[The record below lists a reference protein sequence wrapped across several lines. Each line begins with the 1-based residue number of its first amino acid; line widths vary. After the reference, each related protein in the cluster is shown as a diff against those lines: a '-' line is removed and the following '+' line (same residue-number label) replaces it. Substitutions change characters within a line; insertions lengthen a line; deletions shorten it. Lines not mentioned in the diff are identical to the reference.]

1 MISSLKG
8 QSIYEVYPQMEVP
21 SVAYKANNKYANFPP
36 IMNDGRAVAASW
48 QPGAVVDEAIRKD
61 NNITSNWQYRR
72 YLTKNSEE
80 IKSHNFK
87 QACNDIGYYIRNE
100 NKDLVESITCKMY
113 KKEKNLEKL
122 CDNKDEDESS
132 EENCKKIK
140 EHLAKNKSQL
150 ILTES
155 CIESKFW
162 YECTINL
169 CLNDE
174 SVKKSYTCDQY
185 VDSL

>member
-21 SVAYKANNKYANFPP
+21 SVAYKSNNKYANFPP

-100 NKDLVESITCKMY
+100 NKDFDRSASLRTPHMYKDVNEPVQHTGATSSDLKELYLTKEQLQSRHVVPSITQEELMRNWGQY
-113 KKEKNLEKL
+113 MNKK
-122 CDNKDEDESS
+122 
-132 EENCKKIK
+132 
-140 EHLAKNKSQL
+140 
-150 ILTES
+150 
-155 CIESKFW
+155 
-162 YECTINL
+162 
-169 CLNDE
+169 
-174 SVKKSYTCDQY
+174 
-185 VDSL
+185 